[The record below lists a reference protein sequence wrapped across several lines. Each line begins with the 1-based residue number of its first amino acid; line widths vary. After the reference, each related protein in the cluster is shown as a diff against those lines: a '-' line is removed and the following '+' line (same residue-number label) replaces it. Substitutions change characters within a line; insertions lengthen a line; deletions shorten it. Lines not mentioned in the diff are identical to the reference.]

1 MAGALNPG
9 GFAVLAGILDSE
21 KDEMIDFLRRHGLDT
36 SKHARRGGV
45 VERTGA
51 AALATFFMTEAPLE
65 PRAQVVAG
73 RGVARHLRVRRLGTG
88 ATIALVDGAG
98 RRGTA
103 MIVREARDSVTVE
116 IGEVEDVPPLPEV
129 HLMVPVADRDR
140 MLWLAEKSAE
150 LGVTSWRPVSWKRSR
165 SVTPRGEGPMFSAK
179 VRGRMIAA
187 LEQSGGAH
195 LPQIYPEAP
204 LTRALNARRHPAA
217 RGLSSIRQARQCSG
231 CPCNA
236 PITLALGPEGGL
248 EEAEKAELKNAGF
261 IAVSLGPGILRFE
274 TAGAAGVAIARA
286 LLHHSE
292 GARDG

>member
-1 MAGALNPG
+1 M
-9 GFAVLAGILDSE
+9 
-21 KDEMIDFLRRHGLDT
+21 
-36 SKHARRGGV
+36 
-45 VERTGA
+45 ERTSA
-51 AALATFFMTEAPLE
+51 AALATFFMTEAPIE
-65 PRAQVVAG
+65 PRAQVSLGEA
-73 RGVARHLRVRRLGTG
+73 VARHLRVRRLGTG

-150 LGVTSWRPVSWKRSR
+150 LGVTSWRPVLWRRSR
-165 SVTPRGEGPMFSAK
+165 SVAPRGEGPMFSAK

-195 LPQIYPEAP
+195 LPQIYPEAS
-204 LTRALNARRHPAA
+204 LTRAIAATPPGGTRLILDPA
-217 RGLSSIRQARQCSG
+217 SPPVFSVTTQS
-231 CPCNA
+231 

-261 IAVSLGPGILRFE
+261 LAVSLGPGILRFE

-286 LLHHSE
+286 LLHHN
-292 GARDG
+292 DGSA